1 MPITMSHV
9 MLHPRSPFP
18 HVAQTGYHGESRRR
32 ATWQIIVLGAAIMST
47 GCSSK
52 SSNDSSVPVIAPASA
67 VLTTPTHQ
75 FTFESGP
82 VRPVALSAD
91 GSTLYVAN
99 TANATLDILSVTS
112 QGLTPVSSVPVGL
125 EPVAV
130 AVRNPQEVWV
140 VNHLSNS
147 VSIVNVGSRPASVAQ
162 TLLVGDEPRDIVFA
176 GPSGLRAFIT
186 TAHRGQQRSGPALAG
201 VPGAG
206 DPQLT
211 TPGIGRADVWVFDAT
226 QTGADTTLGGKPL
239 AIITLFGDKAR
250 ALAVTPDGKTVYAAA
265 LYSGNQTTVLS
276 SFLPCPGV
284 NNTGFGSTTPCTQNG
299 NTAPGS
305 APGPATNYAGVPA
318 PRVAVIVKKNAT
330 GQWLDAAGLDWSGL
344 VQFDLP
350 DQDVFAIDAAALTT
364 QAGFLHVGTTLFN
377 MVVNP
382 KSGNLYVSNTESR
395 NDLRFEGP
403 GTFAGTSLEGH
414 LAESQITVITAA
426 GTVAPRHLNKH
437 IDYSVRPAPASVKQS
452 SLATPLD
459 MVVSADGSTLYVA
472 AFGSSKVGVLPTAAL
487 ENDSFDPTQL
497 SSGYIS
503 VSGGGPSGLALDQTR
518 NRLYVTTRFDSGVS
532 VVDLSTGQETSH
544 LTLNDPDSTTIKQG
558 RHFLYNAQ
566 VSSSNGEASC
576 SSCHIF
582 ADRDHLAW
590 DLGNPD
596 SDPVVTPVTIKLSLA
611 GPIVGGTPINGT
623 GNIATLHP
631 MKGPMTTQT
640 LRGLAHS
647 GAMHWR
653 GDRVSGFFGTDP
665 ATTPPFDE
673 ALSFNNFILAFNTL
687 LGLAPNTFATTD
699 MQTFTNFA
707 LTLMPR
713 PNPIRN
719 LDNSLT
725 TSQQN
730 GRNYFMGCDGLDTLT
745 QGPAQC
751 GADGRPVGAGH
762 FSDGVPAQ
770 NIGFPCEGC
779 HVLDPSQGFFGTN
792 GESSFENL
800 PQTNKVPQ
808 LRNVY
813 DKIGMFGDVAIP
825 VVNAGNNG
833 NQGPQVSGFGF
844 TNDGSGDTLFRFLQ
858 ATVFNSAFNGLV
870 GFAGNSQSTPDQQRA
885 DVESFLL
892 AFDSDVAP
900 IVGQQITLDA
910 NNASVVGPRIDLLI
924 ARAMTPYTSLTLG
937 GQVTECAL
945 IATAPVND
953 RVMTF
958 VLQTNGSFL
967 ADTGTVSLTDQALR
981 SMAIAQGIAITY
993 SCLPPG
999 WAPQS
1004 GPTGANSAV
1013 H

>member
-1 MPITMSHV
+1 MNTQGHWLSVRI
-9 MLHPRSPFP
+9 RGFG
-18 HVAQTGYHGESRRR
+18 VAVSVCI
-32 ATWQIIVLGAAIMST
+32 ALA
-47 GCSSK
+47 GCSSSK
-52 SSNDSSVPVIAPASA
+52 GSNSATTPVIPPGSD
-67 VLTTPTHQ
+67 VLTTPAHR

-91 GSTLYVAN
+91 GSTLFVAN
-99 TANATLDILSVTS
+99 TANATLDILSVSS
-112 QGLTPVSSVPVGL
+112 QGLNVVGSVPVGL

-130 AVRNPQEVWV
+130 AIRSPQEVWV

-147 VSIVNVGSRPASVAQ
+147 VSIVNVGTQPANVVQ

-176 GPSGLRAFIT
+176 GPNGQRAFIA
-186 TAHRGQQRSGPALAG
+186 TAHRGQQRTSPALSG

-211 TPGIGRADVWVFDAT
+211 TAGVGRADVWVFDAT
-226 QTGADTTLGGKPL
+226 QTGADTTLGGKPI
-239 AIITLFGDKAR
+239 AILTLFADKAR
-250 ALAVTPDGKTVYAAA
+250 GLAVSPDAATVYAANFH
-265 LYSGNQTTVLS
+265 SGNQTTVIS
-276 SFLPCPGV
+276 SFLPCPGM

-299 NTAPGS
+299 VTVPGS
-305 APGPATNYAGVPA
+305 APGPATNYAGIPA

-330 GQWLDAAGLDWSGL
+330 GQWLDAAGLDWSSV

-350 DQDVFAIDAAALTT
+350 DQDVFAIDATALTT
-364 QAGFLHVGTTLFN
+364 RATFSNVGTTLFN

-382 KSGNLYVSNTESR
+382 KSGNLYVSNSESR

-414 LAESQITVITAA
+414 LAETQITVITPN

-452 SLATPLD
+452 SLSTPLD
-459 MVVSADGSTLYVA
+459 MAISADGSMLYVA
-472 AFGSSKVGVLPTAAL
+472 AFGSSKVGVFPTAAV

-497 SSGYIS
+497 SAGYIN
-503 VSGGGPSGLALDQTR
+503 VSGGGPSGLALDATR

-532 VVDLSTGQETSH
+532 VIDLNTGQETSH
-544 LTLNDPDSTTIKQG
+544 VTLDDPDSATIKQG
-558 RHFLYNAQ
+558 RHFLYDAQ

-576 SSCHIF
+576 ASCHIF
-582 ADRDHLAW
+582 ADRDQLAW

-596 SDPVVTPVTIKLSLA
+596 ADSVVTPVTIKLSQA
-611 GPIVGGTPINGT
+611 GPLVDGTPINGT
-623 GNIATLHP
+623 GKIASLHP

-640 LRGLAHS
+640 LRGLAYS

-653 GDRVSGFFGTDP
+653 GDRVSGAFGTDP
-665 ATTPPFDE
+665 STAPPFDE

-687 LGLAPNTFATTD
+687 LGLGPSFSTND
-699 MQTFTNFA
+699 MQTFANFA

-725 TSQQN
+725 MSQAN
-730 GRNYFMGCDGLDTLT
+730 GRKFFMGCDGLDTLI
-745 QGPAQC
+745 QQPAQC
-751 GADGRPVGAGH
+751 GADGKPVGAGH
-762 FSDGVPAQ
+762 FADGVPAQ
-770 NIGFPCEGC
+770 NVGFPCQGC

-800 PQTNKVPQ
+800 PQTNKIPH

-813 DKIGMFGDVAIP
+813 DKIGMFGGTSIP
-825 VVNAGNNG
+825 VINSGNNG

-844 TNDGSGDTLFRFLQ
+844 TNDGSVDTLFRFLQ
-858 ATVFNSAFNGLV
+858 ASVFNRNFNGLV
-870 GFAGNSQSTPDQQRA
+870 GFAGNSQSTPDQQRS

-892 AFDSDVAP
+892 AFDSDLAP

-910 NNASVVGPRIDLLI
+910 NNASVAGPRIDLLI
-924 ARAMTPYTSLTLG
+924 ARSMTPFTSLSLG
-937 GQVTECAL
+937 GQVTECSL
-945 IATAPVND
+945 VATAPVNG

-958 VLQTNGSFL
+958 VLQSNGSFL
-967 ADTGTVSLTDQALR
+967 ADTGTTSLSDQALR
-981 SMAIAQGIAITY
+981 SMVAPGTAITY
-993 SCLPPG
+993 TCLPPG
-999 WAPQS
+999 WAPRS
-1004 GPTGANSAV
+1004 TAASPGSAAGTYGRG
-1013 H
+1013 

>member
-1 MPITMSHV
+1 MKRRHG
-9 MLHPRSPFP
+9 L
-18 HVAQTGYHGESRRR
+18 VATIVGI
-32 ATWQIIVLGAAIMST
+32 ATGAAITLT
-47 GCSSK
+47 GCSSN
-52 SSNDSSVPVIAPASA
+52 SSPPV
-67 VLTTPTHQ
+67 VLTTPAHQ

-91 GSTLYVAN
+91 HSTLYVAN
-99 TANATLDILSVTS
+99 TANGTLDILAVSS
-112 QGLTPVSSVPVGL
+112 QGLTLLSSVPVGVD
-125 EPVAV
+125 PVAV

-147 VSIVNVGSRPASVAQ
+147 VSIVNIGSRVASVVQ

-176 GPSGLRAFIT
+176 GPGGQRAFIT
-186 TAHRGQQRSGPALAG
+186 TAHRGQQRTNPALSG

-211 TPGIGRADVWVFDAT
+211 TAGIGRADVWVFDAT

-265 LYSGNQTTVLS
+265 FYSGNQTTVIN

-284 NNTGFGSTTPCTQNG
+284 NNSGFGSTTPCTQAG
-299 NTAPGS
+299 HTVPGS

-318 PRVAVIVKKNAT
+318 PRVAVIVQKNAA
-330 GQWLDAAGLDWSGL
+330 GQWLDAAGLDWSAL
-344 VQFDLP
+344 VPFDLP
-350 DQDVFAIDAAALTT
+350 DLDVFAIDATALTT
-364 QAGFLHVGTTLFN
+364 EATFAHVGTTLFN
-377 MVVNP
+377 MAVNP

-403 GTFAGTSLEGH
+403 GTFAGTSLQGH
-414 LAESQITVITAA
+414 LAESQITVISAG
-426 GTVAPRHLNKH
+426 GTVAPRQLNKH
-437 IDYSVRPAPASVKQS
+437 IDYSVRPAPPSVKQS

-459 MVVSADGSTLYVA
+459 MVVSPDGATLYVA
-472 AFGSSKVGVLPTAAL
+472 AFGSSKIGVFPTAAL

-503 VSGGGPSGLALDQTR
+503 VSGGGPSGLALDPTR
-518 NRLYVTTRFDSGVS
+518 NVLYVTTRFDSGVS
-532 VVDLSTGQETSH
+532 VIDLNAGREISH
-544 LTLNDPDSTTIKQG
+544 LTLSDPDSATIKQG
-558 RHFLYNAQ
+558 RHFLYDAQ

-596 SDPVVTPVTIKLSLA
+596 TDPVITPVTIKLGTLAASLA
-611 GPIVGGTPINGT
+611 GGSPINGT
-623 GNIATLHP
+623 GQVAMLHP

-653 GDRVSGFFGTDP
+653 GDRVTGFFGTDP
-665 ATTPPFDE
+665 ATMPPFDE

-687 LGLAPNTFATTD
+687 LGLAPNTFAQSD

-707 LTLMPR
+707 LTMIPR
-713 PNPIRN
+713 PNPVRS

-725 TSQQN
+725 TAQAA
-730 GRNYFMGCDGLDTLT
+730 GRSYFMGCDGLDSLSG
-745 QGPAQC
+745 QPAQC
-751 GADGRPVGAGH
+751 GADGKPVGAGH
-762 FSDGVPAQ
+762 FADGITSQ
-770 NIGFPCEGC
+770 NLGFPCEGC
-779 HVLDPSQGFFGTN
+779 HMLDASQGFFGTN

-800 PQTNKVPQ
+800 PQTNKVPH

-813 DKIGMFGDVAIP
+813 DKIGMFGDVSVPI
-825 VVNAGNNG
+825 VVNPGNNG
-833 NQGPQVSGFGF
+833 DQGAQVGGFGF
-844 TNDGSGDTLFRFLQ
+844 TNEGSVDTVFRFLQ
-858 ATVFNSAFNGLV
+858 ATVFNSNFRGLT
-870 GFAGNSQSTPDQQRA
+870 GFAGDSQYTPDQQRSN
-885 DVESFLL
+885 VEQFVL
-892 AFDSDVAP
+892 AFDTDVAP

-910 NNASVVGPRIDLLI
+910 ANAAVAGPRIDLLI
-924 ARAMTPYTSLTLG
+924 ARAMTPFTSLSLG
-937 GQVTECAL
+937 GQVTECSL
-945 IATAPVND
+945 IATVPLNG
-953 RVMTF
+953 RVTTF
-958 VLQTNGSFL
+958 VLQPNGSFL
-967 ADTGTVSLTDQALR
+967 ADTGRTSLTDSALR
-981 SMAIAQGIAITY
+981 SVATIQGAPITY
-993 SCLPPG
+993 TCLPPG

-1004 GPTGANSAV
+1004 GAAGANSAAP
-1013 H
+1013 